1 MPHASLANM
10 SNRAPTADSHHAGRQ
25 RWWRVGQNAGAQ
37 ITARVISG
45 LCQLALVPLIL
56 SRLGVDS
63 FGWIMALTTFVG
75 LSQFADLGVA
85 MALQQAL
92 SEAWAQ
98 GDDASLRSVYASG
111 ARLLTFLGLGWLVI
125 SVPAAWALGEPV
137 LASPGGGVENARICW
152 VVVAACL
159 AAGVP
164 LSAGTRLAVALQL
177 GWIAASWTALTSV
190 ATLVAVWLLARM
202 GAHPGALTYV
212 VLLSTGQLAPGLIC
226 GLHLPRRLGWHGRP
240 IADWGE
246 IHRLRRAALPFA
258 SQNLAGALLQAATPW
273 AFARFGGY
281 AANAAFAILQ
291 RLFGLA
297 QQAHALLLS
306 PIWPAYAEAQIRDDR
321 AWITRMFRYSL
332 FVTLPVVAGV
342 LLVAAVLPW
351 ILPPWLGK
359 DTLIPPAGITWPVV
373 LWFLTSI
380 VGQPFVLLLLGLG
393 RFQRMA
399 MQVMTVHLLTLAAM
413 IGLGKWLGAT
423 GVALALAGGLTLGV
437 LPLYIREAVLALR
450 ALPQSASTAEAQAA
464 KV

>member
-1 MPHASLANM
+1 M
-10 SNRAPTADSHHAGRQ
+10 
-25 RWWRVGQNAGAQ
+25 
-37 ITARVISG
+37 
-45 LCQLALVPLIL
+45 
-56 SRLGVDS
+56 
-63 FGWIMALTTFVG
+63 
-75 LSQFADLGVA
+75 
-85 MALQQAL
+85 
-92 SEAWAQ
+92 
-98 GDDASLRSVYASG
+98 
-111 ARLLTFLGLGWLVI
+111 
-125 SVPAAWALGEPV
+125 
-137 LASPGGGVENARICW
+137 
-152 VVVAACL
+152 
-159 AAGVP
+159 
-164 LSAGTRLAVALQL
+164 
-177 GWIAASWTALTSV
+177 
-190 ATLVAVWLLARM
+190 
-202 GAHPGALTYV
+202 
-212 VLLSTGQLAPGLIC
+212 
-226 GLHLPRRLGWHGRP
+226 
-240 IADWGE
+240 
-246 IHRLRRAALPFA
+246 
-258 SQNLAGALLQAATPW
+258 
-273 AFARFGGY
+273 
-281 AANAAFAILQ
+281 
-291 RLFGLA
+291 FGLA